1 MISSKYIKLNANVLM
16 EYIFDNENYIQENYQ
31 VVENV
36 KDSSRTFLS
45 TINRNTLSSNFF
57 TVDPILQRYSPINL
71 EKFNFLQKQ
80 DFFTQS
86 IPYDIVRIHFP
97 IGFDFNTYLGF
108 YLNIYAYS
116 FENSEKYWLTNFFFD
131 KTINY
136 VSTSGYTYETP
147 FLFDEQIWGKYIEIQ
162 IPSVDYVSNQRYVTN
177 TVNLPID
184 NSINKNLTTGEGL
197 SLTTPIFINFTFLT
211 AKEVTFDVP
220 YYSISDI
227 FSTSIAKIPEFKS
240 LTVNIEESNQG
251 DFFDVYASYNG
262 SNENIDEFIYE
273 MQVKGRDVRF
283 EYTVTLVEENIITNT
298 LTFLVTDNF
307 TNKIPYRPII
317 TFSNTTAAIDVVLDV
332 IDVVDNSTISR
343 LTSIGLT
350 NNIFKYGKRL
360 SQINLGTNVMLPKI
374 YNAKS
379 LDSSSSGKNI
389 TQKVNI
395 PTPVYYP
402 VLNDRYLISVDSTLS
417 TSEGVYQ
424 GMGKLNILITPFDN
438 IIEFR
443 VASNVNTND
452 NTPTPYDLSTLTNNG
467 QILLVF
473 QSLTDKIKKEIFTQA
488 STNSLSTGV
497 IVFKLEQIDIPL
509 LRKISLSSKN
519 FFLVL
524 DGGKSQ
530 TMLYQGTFSFSE
542 NAIFK

>member
-227 FSTSIAKIPEFKS
+227 FSTSIAKVPEFKS